1 MYFFGSLIFGMQTF
15 ALANKYRIM
24 NTVLSPPLLRPR
36 WRRRF
41 GRWFYTGKRYFVWV
55 FGPQRWT
62 SERAEAL
69 PVPVFQHETPLLR
82 KLKNVD
88 MYLQH
93 NKITNLGLA
102 AAKID
107 GLLIRPG
114 ETFSFWK
121 TVGRPAARKGYLEGL
136 VLENG
141 RVGKGIG
148 GGLCQMGNLLYWM
161 ALHSPLTV
169 CERWRHSYDV
179 FPDEGRTLPF
189 GSGATLAYN
198 YIDLQLRNDTQQDF
212 QLRVWLTDTLLKGEI
227 RAAVPL
233 AERRE
238 VHEADHLIRHEP
250 WGGYSRHNR
259 LVRKVFDMETGR
271 LLREE
276 TVAENH
282 ALMMYQPFLEGER
295 AGDAAE

>member
-1 MYFFGSLIFGMQTF
+1 MT
-15 ALANKYRIM
+15 
-24 NTVLSPPLLRPR
+24 TVLAPPVSRSPL
-36 WRRRF
+36 RRRL
-41 GRWFYTGKRYFVWV
+41 GRWFYIGKRRMVWM
-55 FGPQRWT
+55 FGSQQWA

-82 KLKNVD
+82 RLKHVD

-93 NKITNLGLA
+93 NKITNLRLA

-121 TVGRPAARKGYLEGL
+121 TVGRPSARKGYLEGL

-212 QLRVWLTDTLLKGEI
+212 QLLIRLSDSHLCGEI
-227 RAAVPL
+227 RAAGPM
-233 AERRE
+233 AERLE

-259 LVRKVFDMETGR
+259 IVRRVFSSQTGV

-276 TVAENH
+276 SVAENH

-295 AGDAAE
+295 AGNIEE

>member
-1 MYFFGSLIFGMQTF
+1 MT
-15 ALANKYRIM
+15 
-24 NTVLSPPLLRPR
+24 TVSAPPVSRPR
-36 WRRRF
+36 WRRRL
-41 GRWFYTGKRYFVWV
+41 GRWFFIGKRHLEWV
-55 FGPQRWT
+55 FGPQRWA
-62 SERAEAL
+62 SERAKAL
-69 PVPVFQHETPLLR
+69 PMPVFQHETPLLR
-82 KLKNVD
+82 RLKNVD

-121 TVGRPAARKGYLEGL
+121 TVGRPGARKGYLEGL

-169 CERWRHSYDV
+169 GERWRHSYDV

-198 YIDLQLRNDTQQDF
+198 YIDLQLRNDTQQTF
-212 QLRVWLTDTLLKGEI
+212 QLRVWCSGSHLQGEI
-227 RAAVPL
+227 RAENPL
-233 AERRE
+233 SERYTISE
-238 VHEADHLIRHEP
+238 QDHLIRHEP

-259 LVRKVFDMETGR
+259 LVRQVFEAQTGIF
-271 LLREE
+271 LREE
-276 TVAENH
+276 TITENH

-295 AGDAAE
+295 AGDTAE